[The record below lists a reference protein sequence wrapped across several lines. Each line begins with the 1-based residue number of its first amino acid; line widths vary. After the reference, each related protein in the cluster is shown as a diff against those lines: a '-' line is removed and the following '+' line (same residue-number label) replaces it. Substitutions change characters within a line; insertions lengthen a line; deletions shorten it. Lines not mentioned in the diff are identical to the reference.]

1 MNRTKIDYHKL
12 NSRAQENYN
21 ADKLGALMADYGYH
35 CMRLSDDYNGAD
47 MIALRE
53 GEEAL
58 HIQLKGRVMI
68 KPEYM
73 NKGLYIAF
81 PINGEFYVLL
91 HDTLV
96 DICGERGYL
105 NTRAWLEQGK
115 WHVGTPPKDM
125 ILRLQEFKL

>member
-1 MNRTKIDYHKL
+1 MVREKVDYTKL

-35 CMRLSDDYNGAD
+35 CMRLSDDFNGAD

-53 GEEAL
+53 GAETL

-81 PINGEFYVLL
+81 PINGDFYVLL

-96 DICGERGYL
+96 EICGDRGYL
-105 NTRAWLEQGK
+105 ETRAWREQGK
-115 WHVGTPPKDM
+115 WHVGTPPKAM
-125 ILRLQEFKL
+125 IETLKPFKL

>member
-1 MNRTKIDYHKL
+1 MNRQRIDYTQL

-35 CMRLSDDYNGAD
+35 CMRLSDDFNGAD

-53 GEEAL
+53 GEETL

-81 PINGEFYVLL
+81 PIKGDFYVLL

-96 DICGERGYL
+96 EICGERGYL
-105 NTRAWLEQGK
+105 ETRAWLEQGK
-115 WHVGTPPKDM
+115 WHVGNPPKAM
-125 ILRLQEFKL
+125 IEMLQPFKL